1 MPLDNPTLDS
11 MLRSIVTKG
20 EPTESQFSS
29 ASRSHNYLRDV
40 LSSGQFGYRLVD
52 DYLSGSYARGT
63 AIYPLDDVDI
73 VFEFDPKAYASLFRP
88 DVDQVLQSFARAIRH
103 RYKESRVEVQNRS
116 VGLKLYHLD
125 IDVVPAIATLEAG
138 YVLVP
143 DRRDGTWIRSAP
155 KLHTAW
161 GRELNKRTNGQF
173 KPLVKLLKIW
183 NRQGPQNAQVRSFL
197 IETIAMRMFLNMPLN
212 SVFEGAYLFF
222 DMLSSFAWESKL
234 SWNTTFGVQLGFWLG
249 NSVPDI
255 AETGINVAEGMEE
268 ALRERFIRRAVRSRD
283 GLLAA
288 RNARY
293 IETGAQHIAEAI

>member
-20 EPTESQFSS
+20 EPTESQFSG

-40 LSSGQFGYRLVD
+40 LASGQFGYRLGD
-52 DYLSGSYARGT
+52 TYLTGSYARGT

-73 VFEFDPKAYASLFRP
+73 VFEFDPKAYATWFQP
-88 DVDQVLQSFARAIRH
+88 DVDQVLQSFARAIRY
-103 RYKESRVEVQNRS
+103 RYNESRVEVQNRS
-116 VGLKLYHLD
+116 VGLKLNHLD
-125 IDVVPAIATLEAG
+125 IDVVPAIATGAQG
-138 YVLVP
+138 YILVP
-143 DRRDGTWIRSAP
+143 DRREGTWIRSAP

-161 GRELNKRTNGQF
+161 GRELNKRTNGLF
-173 KPLVKLLKIW
+173 KPLVKFLKIW

-197 IETIAMRMFLNMPLN
+197 IETVAMRMFLKLPLN
-212 SVFEGAYLFF
+212 SIFEGAYLFF
-222 DMLSSFAWESKL
+222 DMLSSFAWESKHA
-234 SWNTTFGVQLGFWLG
+234 WNTTYGVQLGYWMG

-255 AETGINVAEGMEE
+255 AETGINVAEGMDET
-268 ALRERFIRRAVRSRD
+268 LRERFIRRAVRSRD

-293 IETGAQHIAEAI
+293 IETGAQHLADAI